1 MKNFI
6 LFVLLLMAAS
16 FAGES
21 CKNTYQRY
29 VKLVPD
35 QETIDCWLTNEK
47 EGNVKGFF
55 FNLKGGT
62 PGALVYDNSAPV
74 LGHKWLKLYK
84 GEDIRKKGVK
94 CYLAYRPD
102 NTFMTSKQIVSKL
115 LGILKCE
122 KGFSAH
128 LGKSFTPNE
137 GVLTD
142 SRDGKEY
149 KTVQIGQQVWMAE
162 NLNYKAKGSMCP
174 DNNPSNCTK
183 YGRLYDWSMAKR
195 SCPAGWHLP
204 NTDEIET
211 LVNLL
216 GGKSVARKILKIAND
231 CDDYD
236 CGSDDFGFAVL
247 PAGTFSSS
255 NEKFRDIDIQ
265 PYFWTAKESRNS
277 FKDGL
282 YWDLSNLSGNFSDSD
297 KDDGMS
303 VRCLRNE
310 LSEKNNIHEEDSDNE
325 KEKIVVSSQ
334 KGMMLDPRDNQKYKT
349 VTIGTQ
355 TWMAENIRYKTASS
369 ICYGNTSSDCAKY
382 GRYYTFGDAYNV
394 CPSGWH
400 LPSAKEFAV
409 LLKSIGGESKAGGK
423 LKSQNDWNVNNN
435 KCNGT
440 DDYGFAA
447 LPTGMMMNEYESFG
461 KGRESYFWSET
472 DERPN
477 SIYVLKIHCDT
488 ESATVGWTVE
498 PDYGIPVRCIKD

>member
-6 LFVLLLMAAS
+6 LFVLSLTVVS
-16 FAGES
+16 FSGDS
-21 CKNTYQRY
+21 CKNWYQDLK
-29 VKLVPD
+29 KLLFD
-35 QETIDCWLTNEK
+35 QTTTTCRVANEK
-47 EGNVKGFF
+47 NGNLWGFF
-55 FNLKGGT
+55 FMMKGDI
-62 PGALVYDNSAPV
+62 PAVLVYNDYKQ
-74 LGHKWLKLYK
+74 LGLYSGDK
-84 GEDIRKKGVK
+84 IKKRNINCLYGYVSNK
-94 CYLAYRPD
+94 EY
-102 NTFMTSKQIVSKL
+102 MTSKQIISK
-115 LGILKCE
+115 ILSFQKCE
-122 KGFSAH
+122 EDFSFH
-128 LGKSFTPNE
+128 LGKSFTPNK
-137 GVLTD
+137 GTLTD
-142 SRDGKEY
+142 SRDGQKY
-149 KTVQIGQQVWMAE
+149 KTVQIGQQIWMAE
-162 NLNYKAKGSMCP
+162 NLNYKAKGSVCP
-174 DNNPSNCTK
+174 NNSSSNCTK
-183 YGRLYDWSMAKR
+183 YGRLYDWDMAKR
-195 SCPAGWHLP
+195 SCPSGWHLP
-204 NTDEIET
+204 NTDEIQT
-211 LVNLL
+211 LVKLL
-216 GGKSVARKILKIAND
+216 GGKSMAREILKKADI

-236 CGSDDFGFAVL
+236 CGTDDFGFSVL
-247 PAGTFSSS
+247 PSGFFYASGDEFLHV
-255 NEKFRDIDIQ
+255 NNRPF
-265 PYFWTAKESRNS
+265 FWTAKEDRGDFRSA
-277 FKDGL
+277 D
-282 YWDLSNLSGNFSDSD
+282 YWDLGDGVQNFYGAD
-297 KDDGMS
+297 KDDKYS
-303 VRCLRNE
+303 VRCLRNV
-310 LSEKNNIHEEDSDNE
+310 LSEKSNIYEDDSDNE

-409 LLKSIGGESKAGGK
+409 LLKSIGGESKAGSK
-423 LKSQNDWNVNNN
+423 LKFQNDWNVNNN

>member
-6 LFVLLLMAAS
+6 LFVLSFAVVS
-16 FAGES
+16 FAGAS
-21 CKNTYQRY
+21 CKDMYQRY

-35 QETIDCWLTNEK
+35 QQTTTCWLTNEK

-55 FNLKGGT
+55 FDFKDGT
-62 PGALVYDNSAPV
+62 PGALIYDNSAPV
-74 LGHKWLKLYK
+74 LGRKWLKLYK

-122 KGFSAH
+122 NGFSAH

-149 KTVQIGQQVWMAE
+149 KTIQIGQQVWMAE

-183 YGRLYDWSMAKR
+183 YGRLYDWSSAKR
-195 SCPAGWHLP
+195 SCPTGWHLP
-204 NTDEIET
+204 DKDEIET
-211 LVNLL
+211 LVKLL
-216 GGKSVARKILKIAND
+216 GGKDAARKILKKADI

-247 PAGTFSSS
+247 PAGAFSSS
-255 NEKFRDIDIQ
+255 NETFRDIDIQ
-265 PYFWTAKESRNS
+265 PYFWTAKESKNS

-282 YWDLSNLSGNFSDSD
+282 YWDLSNLAWSFSDAD

-310 LSEKNNIHEEDSDNE
+310 LSEESNIHEDN
-325 KEKIVVSSQ
+325 SSQ
-334 KGMMLDPRDNQKYKT
+334 KGIMLDPRDNQKYKT
-349 VTIGTQ
+349 VTIGNQ
-355 TWMAENIRYKTASS
+355 TWMAENLNYKTQDSYCYENEASNCS
-369 ICYGNTSSDCAKY
+369 KY
-382 GRYYTFGDAYNV
+382 GRLYTWMSAKSA

-400 LPSAKEFAV
+400 LPSNAEFKP
-409 LLKSIGGESKAGGK
+409 LFEYLGGESIAGTK
-423 LKSQNDWNVNNN
+423 LMSKSGWNKNG
-435 KCNGT
+435 NGT
-440 DDYGFAA
+440 DAVGFSA
-447 LPTGMMMNEYESFG
+447 LPA
-461 KGRESYFWSET
+461 GRRRFNGDFNDDGSNAFFWSATKVNSGAYSMKLYCEYAFLT
-472 DERPN
+472 DDN
-477 SIYVLKIHCDT
+477 KYDAIS
-488 ESATVGWTVE
+488 
-498 PDYGIPVRCIKD
+498 VRCLKD

>member
-1 MKNFI
+1 
-6 LFVLLLMAAS
+6 MAAS

-21 CKNTYQRY
+21 CKNWHRDLK
-29 VKLVPD
+29 KLLFD
-35 QETIDCWLTNEK
+35 QTTTTCKVANEK
-47 EGNVKGFF
+47 NGNLWGFF
-55 FNLKGGT
+55 FMMKGDI
-62 PGALVYDNSAPV
+62 PAVLVYNDYKQ
-74 LGHKWLKLYK
+74 LGLYSGDK
-84 GEDIRKKGVK
+84 IKKRNINCLYGYVSNQE
-94 CYLAYRPD
+94 Y
-102 NTFMTSKQIVSKL
+102 MTSKQIISK
-115 LGILKCE
+115 ILSFQKCE
-122 KGFSAH
+122 EDFSFH
-128 LGKSFTPNE
+128 LGKSFTPNK
-137 GVLTD
+137 GTLTD
-142 SRDGKEY
+142 SRDGQKY
-149 KTVQIGQQVWMAE
+149 KTVQIGQQIWMAE
-162 NLNYKAKGSMCP
+162 NLNYKAKGSVCP
-174 DNNPSNCTK
+174 NNSSSNCTK
-183 YGRLYDWSMAKR
+183 YGRLYDWDMAKR

-216 GGKSVARKILKIAND
+216 GGKSVAREILKKADI

-236 CGSDDFGFAVL
+236 CGTDDFGFSVL
-247 PAGTFSSS
+247 PAGFFYAFGD
-255 NEKFRDIDIQ
+255 EFRHMNNR
-265 PYFWTAKESRNS
+265 PFFWTAKEDRGDFRSA
-277 FKDGL
+277 D
-282 YWDLSNLSGNFSDSD
+282 YWDLGDGVQNFYGAD
-297 KDDGMS
+297 KDDKYS
-303 VRCLRNE
+303 VRCLRNV
-310 LSEKNNIHEEDSDNE
+310 LSEKSNIHEDDSDNE

-334 KGMMLDPRDNQKYKT
+334 KGMMLDPRDNQKYMT

-423 LKSQNDWNVNNN
+423 LKSQNDWNVNNK

-461 KGRESYFWSET
+461 KGRDSYFWSET
-472 DERPN
+472 SERPN
-477 SIYVLKIHCDT
+477 SIHVLKIHCDT
-488 ESATVGWTVE
+488 ESATVGWTVK